1 MSSDVP
7 TPLSPPA
14 PQRAVRRAA
23 AMSRAVAGSVL
34 GVPPRYDASALPE
47 LPGPTRTRFGRWFD
61 PRPRVLLALTLLAIG
76 WQVAYLVWR
85 IGWSELGAASLV
97 LGLALLVSELYG
109 AISLTTMAALSTQAR
124 PSVRPP
130 LPDRQ
135 FSVDVFVCTYD
146 EPVEVLRPT
155 LVGARN
161 LTYPHAT
168 YLLDDGRRP
177 DMAALAAELGAEYVV
192 RPDNSHAKAGN
203 INHALGVTSAELV
216 FVLDA
221 DHVPLPDALDALV
234 GYFADD
240 RLALVQSP
248 HDFYNHDSV
257 QHYEVGRHEQSVF
270 YEVICPGKDRH
281 GAAFWCGSATLLRR
295 EALAEIGGV
304 ATETIAEDFHTT
316 IKLLRRGWR
325 TRYHGEV
332 LVQGVGPHDL
342 DGYLLQRN
350 RWARGNLSV
359 LHTPESPLRARELTA
374 AARWSFAAS
383 LFGYGAG
390 PARALALAVLA
401 ASLWTGALP
410 VTASWT
416 TIAVLWAP
424 ATLLGMLAGSALG
437 RGHMRVRDAVHFELL
452 TAGLYARAMR
462 CLVRPS
468 RMAFK
473 VTPKAGTDAGGLR
486 ALRPLR
492 LLLVLTVALVGGVLA
507 RVLGDL
513 GLAPFTHLPALPGWA
528 AWLLPVL
535 AVLELRR
542 VLRTIVVVARRRQRR
557 AEFRFGCDEPALVIT
572 APGEDASYGGVWPGA
587 RLRDASCSGLGLLMP
602 APVRPGSGAVVELDL
617 PRLDGTRV
625 RTRVS
630 VTVRS
635 CRPETVPAPFSDD
648 SSETAVGPAASWRVG
663 VTVVGGAPAAPPEL
677 VEFCYVTS
685 PARRLRGRD
694 ASLPLTSVEA
704 AVPSTGHRTASTDE
718 TLAEAS

>member
-1 MSSDVP
+1 MITTSG
-7 TPLSPPA
+7 
-14 PQRAVRRAA
+14 AA
-23 AMSRAVAGSVL
+23 SVAVARVL

-61 PRPRVLLALTLLAIG
+61 PRPRTLLALAVLAIA
-76 WQVAYLVWR
+76 WQAAYLVWR
-85 IGWSELGAASLV
+85 IGWSEAGPASLL
-97 LGLALLVSELYG
+97 LGLALLVAELYG
-109 AISLTTMAALSTQAR
+109 AVSLSTMAVLSSQVR

-130 LPDRQ
+130 LPGRE
-135 FSVDVFVCTYD
+135 FSVDVLVCTYD

-155 LVGARN
+155 LVGAAN
-161 LTYPHAT
+161 LTYPHTT

-177 DMAALAAELGAEYVV
+177 EMAALAAELGAEYVV
-192 RPDNSHAKAGN
+192 RPDNAHAKAGN
-203 INHALGVTSAELV
+203 INHALGITSGELV

-295 EALAEIGGV
+295 AALDEIGGV
-304 ATETIAEDFHTT
+304 AVETIAEDFHTT
-316 IKLLRRGWR
+316 IKLMRRGWR

-359 LHTPESPLRARELTA
+359 LHTPESPLRARELPA

-410 VTASWT
+410 VSADWT
-416 TIAVLWAP
+416 VIAVLWAP

-452 TAGLYARAMR
+452 TAGLYARALR

-468 RMAFK
+468 RMPFK

-492 LLLVLTVALVGGVLA
+492 LLLLLALSLIGGVLA

-513 GLAPFTHLPALPGWA
+513 GVSPFTGLPALPGWA
-528 AWLLPVL
+528 AWLLPAL

-542 VLRTIVVVARRRQRR
+542 VLRTLVVVTRRRQRR
-557 AEFRFGCDEPALVIT
+557 SEFRFACDEPAVVIT
-572 APGEDASYGGVWPGA
+572 GPGNGSELGGVWPGA
-587 RLRDASCSGLGLLMP
+587 RLRDASCGGLGLLVP
-602 APVRPGSGAVVELDL
+602 AAMRPGAGAVVELDL
-617 PRLDGTRV
+617 PRLDGSRI

-635 CRPETVPAPFSDD
+635 CRPEATEATEVAGSSDGT
-648 SSETAVGPAASWRVG
+648 SETAAEPTTWRVG

-685 PARRLRGRD
+685 PNRRLRGR
-694 ASLPLTSVEA
+694 AAQLALTPSRRLLPSLDGGES
-704 AVPSTGHRTASTDE
+704 RTD
-718 TLAEAS
+718 LAEAS